1 MKRTVLLWSFLAI
14 VTLLVAQ
21 EPLELRPCATV
32 DGTSDWLVK
41 YQQNPAAFAKNLDS
55 ILYIPLTIHVVGTDG
70 GGGFFSLDNTLDALC
85 TLNAD
90 FAPSNIQFYIKNDI
104 RYHKNSAYYNH
115 ETILEGAAMMFA
127 ENVPNT
133 INCYIVNNPT
143 GACGY
148 NLPYAGITIAKSC
161 NRANDHTWAHEIG
174 HAFRLPH
181 PFLGWESG
189 ISYSDTL
196 GITHSFSNPAPT
208 QVLYDYTL
216 FKDSLITDTI
226 IIDTALVEYVDGRN
240 CAIAGDGF
248 CDTPP
253 DYLYFRW
260 QCDGT
265 SSTLEQ
271 TDPDGVKFR
280 SDATLFM
287 SYAADDCQNR
297 FSDEQIAAM
306 RANILDRKSYLLG
319 QDTLG
324 TAIPPQAPIVL
335 APGEGEEVSFQNIR
349 FEWNAVPGAE
359 QYIFQLSRLPSLGFP
374 EVDTMVAE
382 NFIEIPELRNN
393 TTFYWRIR
401 PLNKRSF
408 CTAYSDVRSFGTTT
422 ITSTEDLQSER
433 IIKVFPNP
441 VRAGEPMQ
449 VHFPHVLNKPAHLQI
464 WNATGQLVWA
474 QSIQSGLK
482 VASVQTRLP
491 RGFYTIGLKAA
502 GILRVGK
509 LIIR

>member
-1 MKRTVLLWSFLAI
+1 
-14 VTLLVAQ
+14 
-21 EPLELRPCATV
+21 
-32 DGTSDWLVK
+32 
-41 YQQNPAAFAKNLDS
+41 
-55 ILYIPLTIHVVGTDG
+55 
-70 GGGFFSLDNTLDALC
+70 
-85 TLNAD
+85 
-90 FAPSNIQFYIKNDI
+90 
-104 RYHKNSAYYNH
+104 
-115 ETILEGAAMMFA
+115 MMFA